1 MASPAHDSLVKDM
14 QGMQLLLLEA
24 QKHGLQTET
33 WVATVESQAF
43 LYETRIEQIEM
54 TPPFATRLRE
64 LLQGWPAA
72 CKHMLEKSIVDSL
85 ARAADKTGRRPN
97 QHMRTIYDYFTKGEK
112 EKLRSGLDNK
122 EKVKVLVD
130 RCICLYLTLPSE
142 RTMQHIIAVAVSLG
156 VSAETSMEK
165 FEVLQEFKHQLRPR
179 VKHMRAPEGW
189 HVVHFPESPHDLFK
203 ELYQHAYPEDPPEF
217 HNGCEESCFL
227 EDVPLRKT
235 SALVRDA
242 KRRRMDEPAVGESQD
257 SVASMDEDSKE
268 NLEGG
273 VAPIAD
279 DVVGESQDSK
289 ENLSE
294 PEASAGGVEE
304 PEDSDENLDGDYFNL
319 LNSK

>member
-1 MASPAHDSLVKDM
+1 MASPAHDSLVNDM

-54 TPPFATRLRE
+54 TPPFATGLRE

-130 RCICLYLTLPSE
+130 RCICLPLLDFALGKDYAAHHCSRGVVGGIGRDFHGEVRSSPGVQAPAEATGQAHACSRRLACGPLP
-142 RTMQHIIAVAVSLG
+142 R
-156 VSAETSMEK
+156 K
-165 FEVLQEFKHQLRPR
+165 P
-179 VKHMRAPEGW
+179 
-189 HVVHFPESPHDLFK
+189 
-203 ELYQHAYPEDPPEF
+203 YQHAYPEDPPEF

-294 PEASAGGVEE
+294 PEASAGGMEE